1 MRYYRVFMYIFIL
14 ILMAAQA
21 YAQDDYLNPSDSGAN
36 SAASQDIKHTMGDE
50 NIFNVSP
57 QAGATIP
64 AKGAVMISAKN
75 TKFPQSASSASSI
88 ASSIAGS
95 ISLVLTDSTIRS
107 ITIVLTQSGDIVF
120 GKGSMISGGV
130 TQDIAAT
137 GSVSG
142 NNLNMDLLSMKD
154 TNLYKLSIDIS
165 GRSLSGSYS
174 AFGSSPTPWTGT
186 ITGTLA

>member
-1 MRYYRVFMYIFIL
+1 MRYCRVFMYIFIL

-21 YAQDDYLNPSDSGAN
+21 YAQDDYLNPSDSGTN
-36 SAASQDIKHTMGDE
+36 SAVRQDIKHTMGDE

-57 QAGATIP
+57 QVGATIP
-64 AKGAVMISAKN
+64 AKGTLMISAKN
-75 TKFPQSASSASSI
+75 TKFPQGTSSPSSI
-88 ASSIAGS
+88 ASSLAGS

-107 ITIVLTQSGDIVF
+107 VTIVLTQSGDIVF

-130 TQDIAAT
+130 TQDVAAT

-154 TNLYKLSIDIS
+154 INLYKLSIGIS
-165 GRSLSGSYS
+165 GKSLSGSYS
-174 AFGSSPTPWTGT
+174 ALSSSPTPLTGT
-186 ITGTLA
+186 VTGTLA